1 MAILRGVFSLFLIDN
16 RLYLRLRQNFPGKQS
31 LKPFSNPL
39 FPKTVKLPLY
49 FAVDLKIPFAQS
61 KKSVAAK
68 MQIVAVPHLLLLRS
82 LVSTKPPLSFSQ
94 VSLTALSTA
103 SHAVL
108 FLRYHSSANPPAT
121 KGKLSSPKVF
131 LKSESIS
138 KRFFE

>member
-1 MAILRGVFSLFLIDN
+1 MFLIGN

-68 MQIVAVPHLLLLRS
+68 MQIVAVPHLLIIAFKVACFDETAFKLFAGFPYRFKYGVARG
-82 LVSTKPPLSFSQ
+82 LVFKIPFFRKPARNKRQTFKPESIFKIRK
-94 VSLTALSTA
+94 
-103 SHAVL
+103 H
-108 FLRYHSSANPPAT
+108 F
-121 KGKLSSPKVF
+121 KKVF
-131 LKSESIS
+131 E
-138 KRFFE
+138 